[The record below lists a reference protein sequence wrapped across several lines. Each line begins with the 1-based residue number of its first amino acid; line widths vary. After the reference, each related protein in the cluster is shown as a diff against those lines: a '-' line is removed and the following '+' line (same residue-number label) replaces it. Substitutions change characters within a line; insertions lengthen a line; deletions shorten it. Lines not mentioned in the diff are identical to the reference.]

1 MRKPGACVVF
11 LGSLAASLSMSIHA
25 GSFGVAPTRLDF
37 DKGAKSG
44 VIEVSNDD
52 ERKLSFQLKLF
63 EWKQGPDGKDQYVES
78 QDLIYFPQLF
88 SVNAHDKRI
97 IRVGLKGVA
106 ALPAER
112 AYRLFI
118 EEMPDPAT
126 GAGGAEV
133 KVVLRFGVPLFVAPE
148 SPRKAFTFDNVEVAK
163 GKLLMTIRN
172 GGNQSAK
179 FEFLR
184 VRRGDAVVAE
194 AAGWYILAGATRTFE
209 LPMDPAKCVSSGALE
224 AMATAEG
231 VVVKQAFTASPL
243 LCERP

>member
-1 MRKPGACVVF
+1 MRKRAACVVF
-11 LGSLAASLSMSIHA
+11 FGSIAASLSTALHA

-37 DKGAKSG
+37 DRGAKSG

-63 EWKQGPDGKDQYVES
+63 EWKQGADGKDQYVES

-88 SVNAHDKRI
+88 SVNPRDKRI
-97 IRVGLKGVA
+97 VRVGLKGASV
-106 ALPAER
+106 LQAER

-118 EEMPDPAT
+118 EELPDPAGT
-126 GAGGAEV
+126 AGGAEV

-148 SPRKAFTFDNVEVAK
+148 APRKSLDLQAVQAAK

-172 GGNQSAK
+172 DGNQSAK

-184 VRRGDAVVAE
+184 VRRGETVLAE
-194 AAGWYILAGATRTFE
+194 AAGWYVLAGATRTFE
-209 LPMDPAKCVSSGALE
+209 VPMDPAKCVSSGALE
-224 AMATAEG
+224 ALATAEG
-231 VVVKQAFTASPL
+231 VALKQAFAGSPL